1 MVSVEPI
8 ITEAT
13 LPGKLSG
20 PKDLKIESTR
30 AKEPLPEIGRNS
42 MRGIVSFGT
51 AIKFPMGASKEVIM
65 SSAPEAF
72 NMETATINPISEGAI
87 EKVEKKPSFAPEMN
101 VSNKGIFLK
110 MPNIIIN
117 PTAQGIT

>member
-87 EKVEKKPSFAPEMN
+87 EKVEKKPYSDYTEYNYVFTN
-101 VSNKGIFLK
+101 LSKNLK
-110 MPNIIIN
+110 KEAN
-117 PTAQGIT
+117 GK

>member
-1 MVSVEPI
+1 MS
-8 ITEAT
+8 
-13 LPGKLSG
+13 
-20 PKDLKIESTR
+20 
-30 AKEPLPEIGRNS
+30 
-42 MRGIVSFGT
+42 GIVSFGT
-51 AIKFPMGASKEVIM
+51 AIKFPMGASKDVIM

-101 VSNKGIFLK
+101 VSNKGIFFK

-117 PTAQGIT
+117 PIAQGIT